1 MENFPEYSPYVA
13 LGLSAL
19 ALVISALT
27 ALLSWQAHKR
37 DHKLNKEQFRTI
49 KEDTEK
55 VNFLAINPS
64 WFAEVMKKQES
75 WWGLVTH
82 TGHIIPIKK
91 INVVSD
97 DGKWLEVTL
106 LTGDELTNNVLD
118 YPKDVRYVALDEN
131 RATASVQTA
140 HITMAYEIW
149 EAP

>member
-1 MENFPEYSPYVA
+1 MENFSEYLPKIA
-13 LGLSAL
+13 LSISILTF
-19 ALVISALT
+19 VISGYF
-27 ALLSWQAHKR
+27 SWRSNKQGER
-37 DHKLNKEQFRTI
+37 DQKLNQEQFRTI
-49 KEDTEK
+49 KEDTAK
-55 VNFLAINPS
+55 ANFLAINPS

-82 TGHIIPIKK
+82 AGHIIPIKK

-106 LTGDELTNNVLD
+106 LTGDELTNNQLD